1 MAMHEMHALVLEY
14 LLWFGYDQLC
24 FPLLQ
29 EAKSHLLMVLLLFSA
44 FHKQITHTIP
54 FQFF

>member
-1 MAMHEMHALVLEY
+1 MAMREMHALVLEY
-14 LLWFGYDQLC
+14 HLWFGYDQLY

-29 EAKSHLLMVLLLFSA
+29 EAKSYLLMVLLLFSA
-44 FHKQITHTIP
+44 FHKQTMCTIP

>member
-14 LLWFGYDQLC
+14 LLWFGYEQLY

-29 EAKSHLLMVLLLFSA
+29 EAKSHLLMVLLPFSA
-44 FHKQITHTIP
+44 FHKQIMYTIP

>member
-14 LLWFGYDQLC
+14 LLWFGYDQLY

-29 EAKSHLLMVLLLFSA
+29 EAKSHLLMVLLPFSA
-44 FHKQITHTIP
+44 FHKQIMHTIP